1 MKVDIINLEAKNVG
15 SIDLVDAIFGVTVRR
30 DVLQR
35 VVNWQRAKSR
45 AGTHKTKTVS
55 EVSGTTK
62 KPFAQKGTGRARAG
76 TLRATQHRGGATMF
90 GPVVRTHNTKLTK
103 KFRKLGLRT
112 ALSSKQ
118 AAGELVVL
126 DEAKMKDA
134 KTKILA
140 SHVEKLGWGSAL
152 IIDGPEVDSDFLKAA
167 RNIPG
172 IDILPSSGA
181 NVYDIMRR
189 QTLILT
195 KDAVTALEVR
205 LK

>member
-90 GPVVRTHNTKLTK
+90 GPVVRTHNSKLTK

-126 DEAKMKDA
+126 DEAKMKDG